1 MLTIIR
7 RVEEQS
13 LTLFYYNM
21 KRKDK
26 EPFEITLYLSEAAY
40 KEINRLIEEEIEKY
54 KSNIIFNPV
63 SNKKTKDKKRI
74 ILEKLKADAKYKALR
89 RYYNG

>member
-1 MLTIIR
+1 
-7 RVEEQS
+7 
-13 LTLFYYNM
+13 M